1 MVTKVIN
8 PTDPMTDSTLN
19 LQTFFP
25 YRLSILYDE
34 ISQSVAQVYA
44 KRYQLTRPQW
54 RVLATLGNSEPL
66 SAKVIASQTR
76 LEKMQVSRA
85 VEQLNQKGLI
95 DKQSDESDKR
105 HLRLAL
111 TSRGLRLYQEIVPL
125 VLARESFLLS
135 ALSAKQQEEF
145 QEMMEQLR
153 EKSLELKSYG

>member
-1 MVTKVIN
+1 
-8 PTDPMTDSTLN
+8 MTDSELD

-44 KRYQLTRPQW
+44 KRYRLTRPQW

-66 SAKVIASQTR
+66 SAKAIAGLTR

-111 TSRGLRLYQEIVPL
+111 TSRGLSLYREIVPL

-135 ALSAKQQEEF
+135 ALSAEEQERF
-145 QEMMEQLR
+145 KEMMERLR
-153 EKSLELKSYG
+153 EKSQELRSYG